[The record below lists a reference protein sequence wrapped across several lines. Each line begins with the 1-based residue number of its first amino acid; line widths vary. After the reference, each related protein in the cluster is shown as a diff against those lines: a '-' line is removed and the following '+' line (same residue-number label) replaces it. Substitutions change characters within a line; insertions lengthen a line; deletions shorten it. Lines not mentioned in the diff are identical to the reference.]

1 MQVIKNMVRTLTA
14 AAVVTT
20 MTGTAQ
26 AADQLNVAFFLEWA
40 TPNMIAKAQKDY
52 EDSLGVPVN
61 WVNFE
66 AGTAMTEAM
75 LAGDI
80 DISYS
85 QGLAPFITAV
95 NANAPITTI
104 GVAVTYSANA
114 CVVAASAGIDASNA
128 TELEGKTVAV
138 PIATMADYSFR
149 MQMKT
154 LGVDVDSITVV
165 DQVPADAVV
174 SLGDGSV
181 DMACIF
187 GGNATKDALEHGEA
201 LMSSE
206 AMTEAGI
213 IAFDV
218 VSVTE
223 KFAAENPDMIKTFMQ
238 VTDEINKKFAA
249 DGEGMDLIMRESGM
263 DETTATNQMAD
274 MAFPTSEQQL
284 GEYFNDGGLAAIAF
298 DVVGGAFATD
308 ENPAR
313 DDYSA
318 VIDTSFLE

>member
-1 MQVIKNMVRTLTA
+1 MQITNNVIRTLTA
-14 AAVVTT
+14 GALAAA
-20 MTGTAQ
+20 MTSSVQ
-26 AADQLNVAFFLEWA
+26 AADELNVAFFLEWA
-40 TPNMIAKAQKDY
+40 TPNMIAKSQKAY
-52 EDSLGVPVN
+52 EEALGVPVN
-61 WVNFE
+61 WVNFD

-95 NANAPITTI
+95 NSGAPIVTV

-114 CVVAASAGIDASNA
+114 CVVANGIGIDANNA
-128 TELEGKTVAV
+128 SELEGKTVAL

-149 MQMKT
+149 MQMQN
-154 LGVDVDSITVV
+154 LDVDIDKITIV

-187 GGNATKDALEHGEA
+187 GGNATKDALEHGAA

-206 AMTEAGI
+206 DMTSAGI

-218 VSVTE
+218 VAVTE
-223 KFAAENPDMIKTFMQ
+223 SFATSNPDLLKTFMQ
-238 VTDEINKKFAA
+238 VTNDANNKFAT

-263 DETTATNQMAD
+263 DEDTATNQMAD
-274 MAFPTSEQQL
+274 MGFPTSEQQL
-284 GEYFNDGGLAAIAF
+284 NEYFNDGGLAAVAF
-298 DVVGGAFATD
+298 EVVGGAFATD
-308 ENPAR
+308 ENPAMS
-313 DDYSA
+313 DYSA

>member
-1 MQVIKNMVRTLTA
+1 MHIMKKMVRTLTA
-14 AAVVTT
+14 GAVIAT
-20 MTGTAQ
+20 MTSSAQ

-40 TPNMIAKAQKDY
+40 TPNMIAKAQKAY
-52 EDSLGVPVN
+52 EDALGVPVN
-61 WVNFE
+61 WVDFE

-95 NANAPITTI
+95 NANAPIKTV
-104 GVAVTYSANA
+104 GVAVTYTANA
-114 CVVAASAGIDASNA
+114 CVVASGAGIDASNA
-128 TELEGKTVAV
+128 SELEGKTVAV
-138 PIATMADYSFR
+138 PLATMADYSFR

-154 LGVDVDSITVV
+154 LGVDVDAITVV

-174 SLGDGSV
+174 SLADGSV

-187 GGNATKDALEHGEA
+187 GGNATKDAREHGA
-201 LMSSE
+201 DLM
-206 AMTEAGI
+206 AGADMTAAGI

-223 KFAAENPDMIKTFMQ
+223 KFASENPEMVKAFME
-238 VTDEINKKFAA
+238 VTDEANQAWA
-249 DGEGMDLIMRESGM
+249 SNGEGMDLIMKEAGM
-263 DETTATNQMAD
+263 DEETTKNQMAD
-274 MAFPTSEQQL
+274 FGLPTNAEQL
-284 GEYFNDGGLAAIAF
+284 SEYFNDGGLAAVAF
-298 DVVGGAFATD
+298 EVVGGAFATA

-313 DDYSA
+313 EDYSD